1 MGRCIPNIQDS
12 KIGTHRVWRRTVCQ
26 GPLQVWYLRSWD
38 PLPLPSLLVI
48 KPGLAGFTHHC
59 LENLLVDQTFWLL
72 SPSEEEETA
81 ILMYVNKDALKQTHK
96 SLLAQEGGQ
105 QR

>member
-1 MGRCIPNIQDS
+1 MLGNSQGRLVYQS
-12 KIGTHRVWRRTVCQ
+12 
-26 GPLQVWYLRSWD
+26 PLQVWCLRSCG
-38 PLPLPSLLVI
+38 PLHLLELVSD

-96 SLLAQEGGQ
+96 SLLTQEGRQ
-105 QR
+105 QQ

>member
-1 MGRCIPNIQDS
+1 M
-12 KIGTHRVWRRTVCQ
+12 RVL
-26 GPLQVWYLRSWD
+26 PKYLRSCPSW
-38 PLPLPSLLVI
+38 SLLVI
-48 KPGLAGFTHHC
+48 KSGLAGFTHHC

-81 ILMYVNKDALKQTHK
+81 ILMYVSKEALKQTHK
-96 SLLAQEGGQ
+96 KLLTQEGGQ

>member
-1 MGRCIPNIQDS
+1 MEVLGYSQ
-12 KIGTHRVWRRTVCQ
+12 GRTVYQ
-26 GPLQVWYLRSWD
+26 GPPQVWYLRSWD
-38 PLPLPSLLVI
+38 PLPLLEPVGNKL
-48 KPGLAGFTHHC
+48 GLAGFTHHC